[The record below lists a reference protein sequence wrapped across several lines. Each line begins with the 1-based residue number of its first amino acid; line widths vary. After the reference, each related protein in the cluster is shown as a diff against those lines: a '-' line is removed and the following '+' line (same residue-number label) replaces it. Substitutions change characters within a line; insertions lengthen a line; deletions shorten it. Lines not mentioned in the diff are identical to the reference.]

1 MITCNLMGGLG
12 NQLFQIYTTI
22 AYSIKTNNQ
31 FKFLNIDSLGEGTT
45 TIRYTFWQTFFK
57 RLQLFLIKN
66 IPQPIQVIREKGFS
80 FQQLPVYDINRDIML
95 YGYFQS
101 FKYFNNE
108 FQVISKIIGIESMKK
123 TLLNTLNYNSDFFKH
138 TISIHFRLGDY
149 KKIPEYHPILT
160 NEYYFNSLNFIHE
173 KYPYIKFNVMY
184 FCDEE
189 DINDVMEKI
198 IFLQNSFK
206 QYEFIRGDKYL
217 ADWEQLLLMSSC
229 HHNIIANSS
238 FSWWAAYFNN
248 WIDKIVCYPSV
259 WFGPAAKHNIIDL
272 FPNNWNKIKV

>member
-1 MITCNLMGGLG
+1 MGGLG

-108 FQVISKIIGIESMKK
+108 FQVISKIIGIESTKK
-123 TLLNTLNYNSDFFKH
+123 ILLNTLNYNSDFLKH

-149 KKIPEYHPILT
+149 KKIPEYHPILI
-160 NEYYFNSLNFIHE
+160 NEYYLNSLNFIHE
-173 KYPYIKFNVMY
+173 KYPDIKFNVMY
-184 FCDEE
+184 FFEEE
-189 DINDVMEKI
+189 DIDDIMKKI

-206 QYEFIRGDKYL
+206 QYEFIRGDKHL

>member
-1 MITCNLMGGLG
+1 MGGLG

-248 WIDKIVCYPSV
+248 WIDKIICYPSV

>member
-1 MITCNLMGGLG
+1 MGGLG

>member
-248 WIDKIVCYPSV
+248 WIDKIICYPSV

>member
-1 MITCNLMGGLG
+1 MGGLG

-80 FQQLPVYDINRDIML
+80 FQQLPVYDINKNIIL

-108 FQVISKIIGIESMKK
+108 FQVISRIIGIESMKK

-173 KYPYIKFNVMY
+173 KYPHIKFNVMY
-184 FCDEE
+184 FCEEE
-189 DINDVMEKI
+189 DINDVMDKI

>member
-1 MITCNLMGGLG
+1 MGGLG

-31 FKFLNIDSLGEGTT
+31 FKFLDIDTLGGGTS
-45 TIRYTFWQTFFK
+45 TIRYTFWKTFLK
-57 RLQLFLIKN
+57 RLQLFLIKD
-66 IPQPIQVIREKGFS
+66 IPQPIQVIREKDFS
-80 FQQLPVYDINRDIML
+80 FQQLPIYDNNRDVML

-108 FQVISKIIGIESMKK
+108 FQVISKIIGIESTKK
-123 TLLNTLNYNSDFFKH
+123 ILLNTLNYNSDFLKH

-160 NEYYFNSLNFIHE
+160 NEYYLNSLNFIHE
-173 KYPYIKFNVMY
+173 KYPDIKFNVMY
-184 FCDEE
+184 FCEEE
-189 DINDVMEKI
+189 DIDDIMKKI

-206 QYEFIRGDKYL
+206 QYEFIRGDKHL
-217 ADWEQLLLMSSC
+217 ADWEQLLLMSCC

>member
-1 MITCNLMGGLG
+1 
-12 NQLFQIYTTI
+12 
-22 AYSIKTNNQ
+22 
-31 FKFLNIDSLGEGTT
+31 
-45 TIRYTFWQTFFK
+45 
-57 RLQLFLIKN
+57 
-66 IPQPIQVIREKGFS
+66 
-80 FQQLPVYDINRDIML
+80 
-95 YGYFQS
+95 
-101 FKYFNNE
+101 
-108 FQVISKIIGIESMKK
+108 
-123 TLLNTLNYNSDFFKH
+123 
-138 TISIHFRLGDY
+138 
-149 KKIPEYHPILT
+149 
-160 NEYYFNSLNFIHE
+160 
-173 KYPYIKFNVMY
+173 MY